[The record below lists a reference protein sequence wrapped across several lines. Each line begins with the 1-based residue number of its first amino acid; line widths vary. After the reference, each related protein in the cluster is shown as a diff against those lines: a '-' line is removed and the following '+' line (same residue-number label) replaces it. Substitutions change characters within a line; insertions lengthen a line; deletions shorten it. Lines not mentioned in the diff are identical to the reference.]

1 MNFEELLKI
10 QHILASIHLQE
21 KIERNKNKG
30 RAEKRRY
37 ALNKALKKQQIKD

>member
-21 KIERNKNKG
+21 KIERIRKKG
-30 RAEKRRY
+30 KAEKMKY
-37 ALNKALKKQQIKD
+37 KLNKALKKQQMKV